1 MEKFVKSPYVFFCM
15 VFPQIIMLIIYQY
28 FAKKLIFFN
37 NFPLPGLDDMT
48 LWYLFTNCV
57 QCLRKTSAAWLSNP
71 IGRLSIIIAPF
82 VLFLQCTS
90 TYIYTHCT
98 HHKIII
104 CLIFLFCHGVIYK
117 INFYLP
123 PSSMHSMFT
132 TKNLYC
138 NLPFISCLR
147 HF

>member
-1 MEKFVKSPYVFFCM
+1 MFFFCM

-123 PSSMHSMFT
+123 PSSMHAMFT

>member
-1 MEKFVKSPYVFFCM
+1 MEKFLKSPYVFFCM

-37 NFPLPGLDDMT
+37 NFPLSGLDDMT

-104 CLIFLFCHGVIYK
+104 CRIFLFCHGVIYK

-123 PSSMHSMFT
+123 PSSMHAVFT

-138 NLPFISCLR
+138 SLPFISCLR